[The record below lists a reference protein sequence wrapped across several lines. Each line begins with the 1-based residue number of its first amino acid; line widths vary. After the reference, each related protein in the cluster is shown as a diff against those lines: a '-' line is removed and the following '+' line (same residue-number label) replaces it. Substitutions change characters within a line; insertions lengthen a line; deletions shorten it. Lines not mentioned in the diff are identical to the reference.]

1 MKNKRLILL
10 LLLLMFINITFSGCW
25 NRREVQQ
32 LSIATGFGI
41 DMVEVAGTP
50 QFRLS
55 VLALQT
61 AEMATSGNT
70 TQMGTPSSP
79 GTARVIS
86 SYGDTIYDALRNWNL
101 RCSRQL
107 FLGHAWILV
116 LGNSITSEGLGQVLD
131 FLNRHKDI
139 RFRTMVVA
147 YEGSAQEALQ
157 AKPEFENIASLE
169 IQQLIL
175 QNGPRVS
182 KIETVDVFQLTY
194 DLLTSGR
201 ELVLPRLQL
210 ITPPEDHSQSPP
222 AKGMPSS
229 ENGPQ
234 NKVVEVTG
242 SVVYRNYQPV
252 GTLNVDETQG
262 MLFIKNQFK
271 TGIIPINIFGQN
283 YSILLRNASS
293 KINLQYDQ
301 DRPIINVKVKGTGT
315 IQEGG
320 SKIDEITPERIEQYE
335 EALNQAVIRRCNDA
349 VSKSQQLR
357 ADVFCFGD
365 KLHRKDPKL
374 WKEIS
379 DQWDEIYPGIEVNV
393 SADFQIENYGP
404 VR

>member
-1 MKNKRLILL
+1 MRNKRLILV
-10 LLLLMFINITFSGCW
+10 LLLLMFISITFSGCW

-41 DMVEVAGTP
+41 DIVEVDGRS

-61 AEMATSGNT
+61 AEMAATGNT
-70 TQMGTPSSP
+70 TQMGSQSSV

-101 RCSRQL
+101 RSSRQL

-116 LGNSITSEGLGQVLD
+116 LGNSVTSEGLGQVLD
-131 FLNRHKDI
+131 FLNRHKDV

-147 YEGSAQEALQ
+147 YEGSAREALQ
-157 AKPEFENIASLE
+157 AKPEFENMASLE

-182 KIETVDVFQLTY
+182 KIETVDIFQLTY
-194 DLLTSGR
+194 DLLTPGR
-201 ELVLPRLQL
+201 ELVLPCLQL
-210 ITPPEDHSQSPP
+210 ITPPEEQSQ
-222 AKGMPSS
+222 AVNGMPSS

-234 NKVVEVTG
+234 NKVVRVTG

-252 GTLNVDETQG
+252 GTLNVDQTQG
-262 MLFIKNQFK
+262 MLFIKNEFK
-271 TGIIPINIFGQN
+271 TGIIPISIFGQN
-283 YSILLRNASS
+283 YSILLRKASS

-301 DRPIINVKVKGTGT
+301 AGLTINVKIKGTGT

-320 SKIDEITPERIEQYE
+320 SKINEIIPERIEQYE
-335 EALNQAVIRRCNDA
+335 EVLNQAVIRRCNDA
-349 VSKSQQLR
+349 LAKSQQLR
-357 ADVFCFGD
+357 SDVFCFGD
-365 KLHRKDPKL
+365 KIHRQDPKL

-379 DQWDEIYPGIEVNV
+379 EQWEEIYPGIDVNV
-393 SADFQIENYGP
+393 SADFAIENYGP
-404 VR
+404 VK